1 MRAVNAI
8 SSCSAEQAANLAPFS
23 LAHGIDDTM
32 ARIIAVANQKGGV
45 GKTTTAVNLAA
56 ALAAAK
62 RRVLLVDFDPQ
73 GNATMASGVDK
84 RVAKPNGCEVLL
96 DEAPIEQAIVKTES
110 HFDLLPGNGDLT
122 AAELKL
128 MDAIARE
135 SRLKEQLAKVAD
147 RYDIIL
153 IDCPPSLHLLTLNAL
168 TAANGLLIPVQ
179 CEYFALEGL
188 SSLLDTVKAVRQRL
202 NPALEIEGLLR
213 TMYDVRNNLGN
224 EVSAQ
229 LIHHFGDKV
238 LRSIIPRNVRLAEA
252 PSHGQPIHLYDR
264 SSRGAIAY
272 IGLAGEM
279 IRRERGHVAAAA
291 AAQDH
296 AAEAAEAALH
306 DDATQVGLA
315 DETLDDIV
323 DIHQE

>member
-1 MRAVNAI
+1 
-8 SSCSAEQAANLAPFS
+8 
-23 LAHGIDDTM
+23 M

-62 RRVLLVDFDPQ
+62 RKVLLIDLDPQ
-73 GNATMASGVDK
+73 GNATMASGINK
-84 RVAKPNGCEVLL
+84 RDIQASGCEVLL
-96 DEAPIEQAIVKTES
+96 EEVTLASAIVHTEA
-110 HFDLLPGNGDLT
+110 HYDLLPGNGDLT

-128 MDAIARE
+128 MDALARE
-135 SRLKEQLAKVAD
+135 HRLKELLATVAD
-147 RYDIIL
+147 KYHTIL
-153 IDCPPSLHLLTLNAL
+153 IDCPPSLNLLTLNAL
-168 TAANGLLIPVQ
+168 TAADGVLIPVQ

-188 SSLLDTVKAVRQRL
+188 SSLLETVKAVRHRL
-202 NPALEIEGLLR
+202 NPKLEIEGLLR

-229 LIHHFGDKV
+229 LTQHFGDKV

-279 IRRERGHVAAAA
+279 IRRERALSRGAAADPAEDIEVAAPAPAQEDSGPTLKAPAA
-291 AAQDH
+291 N
-296 AAEAAEAALH
+296 
-306 DDATQVGLA
+306 
-315 DETLDDIV
+315 
-323 DIHQE
+323 HQE

>member
-1 MRAVNAI
+1 
-8 SSCSAEQAANLAPFS
+8 
-23 LAHGIDDTM
+23 M

-62 RRVLLVDFDPQ
+62 RKVLLVDLDPQ

-84 RVAKPNGCEVLL
+84 HEAKPNGCEVLL
-96 DEAPIEQAIVKTES
+96 DEATLDQAIVSTEANY
-110 HFDLLPGNGDLT
+110 DLLPGNGDLT

-135 SRLKEQLAKVAD
+135 SRLKEQLAKLGDKYHTV
-147 RYDIIL
+147 L

-168 TAANGLLIPVQ
+168 TAADAVLIPVQ

-188 SSLLDTVKAVRQRL
+188 SSLLDTIKAVRQRL
-202 NPALEIEGLLR
+202 NPKLEIEGLLR

-229 LIHHFGDKV
+229 LTQHFGDKV

-272 IGLAGEM
+272 IGLAGEV
-279 IRRERGHVAAAA
+279 IRRERGLTAGAASEPVP
-291 AAQDH
+291 AAQDDG
-296 AAEAAEAALH
+296 
-306 DDATQVGLA
+306 DDVAIDSA
-315 DETLDDIV
+315 V

>member
-1 MRAVNAI
+1 
-8 SSCSAEQAANLAPFS
+8 
-23 LAHGIDDTM
+23 M

-62 RRVLLVDFDPQ
+62 RKVLLVDFDPQ

-96 DEAPIEQAIVKTES
+96 DEAPIEQAIVQTEA
-110 HFDLLPGNGDLT
+110 HYDLLPGNGDLT

-229 LIHHFGDKV
+229 LTHHFGDKV

-279 IRRERGHVAAAA
+279 IRRERGHSAAAVHEHTGDVVA
-291 AAQDH
+291 V
-296 AAEAAEAALH
+296 ALH
-306 DDATQVGLA
+306 DDA

>member
-1 MRAVNAI
+1 
-8 SSCSAEQAANLAPFS
+8 
-23 LAHGIDDTM
+23 M

-56 ALAAAK
+56 SLAAAK
-62 RRVLLVDFDPQ
+62 RKVLLVDLDPQ

-84 RVAKPNGCEVLL
+84 REAKPNGCEVLL
-96 DEAPIEQAIVKTES
+96 DEAPIEQAIVSTEA
-110 HFDLLPGNGDLT
+110 HYDLLPGNGDLT

-128 MDAIARE
+128 MDALARE
-135 SRLKEQLAKVAD
+135 SRLKEQLAKISD
-147 RYDIIL
+147 RYQTIL

-168 TAANGLLIPVQ
+168 TAADGLLIPVQ

-188 SSLLDTVKAVRQRL
+188 SSLLDTVRAVRQRL
-202 NPALEIEGLLR
+202 NPTLEIEGLLR

-229 LIHHFGDKV
+229 LTQHFGDKV

-272 IGLAGEM
+272 IGLAGEI
-279 IRRERGHVAAAA
+279 IRRERGAR
-291 AAQDH
+291 
-296 AAEAAEAALH
+296 EALAALTEMH
-306 DDATQVGLA
+306 DEPPATPGAAINL
-315 DETLDDIV
+315 
-323 DIHQE
+323 HQE

>member
-1 MRAVNAI
+1 
-8 SSCSAEQAANLAPFS
+8 
-23 LAHGIDDTM
+23 M

-62 RRVLLVDFDPQ
+62 RKVLLVDLDPQ

-84 RVAKPNGCEVLL
+84 RAAKPNGCEVLL
-96 DEAPIEQAIVKTES
+96 DEVPIEQVIVKTEALY
-110 HFDLLPGNGDLT
+110 DLLPGNGDLT

-135 SRLKEQLAKVAD
+135 SRLKEQLAKLGD
-147 RYDIIL
+147 SYHTIL

-168 TAANGLLIPVQ
+168 TAADGVLIPVQ

-188 SSLLDTVKAVRQRL
+188 SSLLETIKAVRLRL
-202 NPALEIEGLLR
+202 NPQLEIEGMLR

-229 LIHHFGDKV
+229 LTQHFGDKV

-279 IRRERGHVAAAA
+279 IRRERDLAAAA
-291 AAQDH
+291 GTAQP
-296 AAEAAEAALH
+296 AGAIALPLH
-306 DDATQVGLA
+306 DESDPALDPAILDAV
-315 DETLDDIV
+315 V

>member
-1 MRAVNAI
+1 
-8 SSCSAEQAANLAPFS
+8 
-23 LAHGIDDTM
+23 M

-62 RRVLLVDFDPQ
+62 RKVLLVDLDPQ

-84 RVAKPNGCEVLL
+84 HDVSPSGCEVLL
-96 DEAPIEQAIVKTES
+96 GESPIEQAVVSTEA
-110 HFDLLPGNGDLT
+110 HYDLLPGNGDLT

-128 MDAIARE
+128 MDALARE
-135 SRLKEQLAKVAD
+135 NRLKEQLAKVAGK
-147 RYDIIL
+147 YDIVL
-153 IDCPPSLHLLTLNAL
+153 IDCPPTLHLLTVNAL
-168 TAANGLLIPVQ
+168 TAATSLLIPVQ

-188 SSLLDTVKAVRQRL
+188 SSLLDTVKAVRQHL
-202 NPALEIEGLLR
+202 NPQLEIEGLLR

-229 LIHHFGDKV
+229 LTQHFGDKV

-272 IGLAGEM
+272 IGLAGEI
-279 IRRERGHVAAAA
+279 IRRERGSQAAI
-291 AAQDH
+291 
-296 AAEAAEAALH
+296 AALH
-306 DDATQVGLA
+306 AMHGDAPEDASVEA
-315 DETLDDIV
+315 SAHLD
-323 DIHQE
+323 QE